1 MYLSQPRDLISS
13 MSTGCSRSTTLLPH
27 RDNLAML
34 PNVKDDPSSLRRQA
48 TKVSASSRSL
58 STDRDYARMH
68 EASPSTSFPRS
79 LQPDSGHRMSF
90 DYSSKTDS
98 LSVVVSSSENRS
110 MSRWFRSQHFQNVWQ
125 NLDPGNSETRPPH
138 PYTELIK
145 LCILKQREGKL
156 TLNQLYRDLEEKFP
170 FFAQSAKG
178 KGWKNTLRHN
188 LSTQPYFI
196 KLDREHGQL
205 GKGHYWAYCP
215 DLEKPTSLAQS
226 SVVQLSN
233 LWPPSINAVSVPP
246 REDSARN
253 FCSATE
259 FQHVPSPDTFRTSTS
274 PTALPRFEHSDLAQ
288 ANFRQ
293 LPRLYTNSKHQVP
306 QDEATRIVGS
316 LVPMRRLSS
325 PVRNFRPLSH
335 HDDPFSSHSHP
346 QRLRSA
352 TISTIS
358 RPSVESSLSPSFNI
372 DRRRSSSFWPSA
384 SSSSPM
390 SSLSDADELVCRRP
404 ALPDLPRTN
413 LTQARKSLGDY
424 YLSNPILRRKSPP
437 TTVPRPR
444 ASPY

>member
-13 MSTGCSRSTTLLPH
+13 MSAGCSRGTTLLAH

-34 PNVKDDPSSLRRQA
+34 PTAKADPSSLQRK
-48 TKVSASSRSL
+48 TIKVSAADRSL

-68 EASPSTSFPRS
+68 DASPSTSLPSFK
-79 LQPDSGHRMSF
+79 QPDPSHRISL
-90 DYSSKTDS
+90 DYTSKTDS
-98 LSVVVSSSENRS
+98 LSVVVSSSESRS

-125 NLDPGNSETRPPH
+125 SLDPGNSETRPPH

-156 TLNQLYRDLEEKFP
+156 TLNQLYHDLEEKFP
-170 FFAQSAKG
+170 FFAASAKG

-233 LWPPSINAVSVPP
+233 LWSSSVSAVSVPP

-259 FQHVPSPDTFRTSTS
+259 FQHVPSPETLRASTS
-274 PTALPRFEHSDLAQ
+274 STALPRFDQYDL
-288 ANFRQ
+288 RQ
-293 LPRLYTNSKHQVP
+293 GNMRPLPRLYRNPTHQVT
-306 QDEATRIVGS
+306 QDEAPQVVGS

-325 PVRNFRPLSH
+325 PVRNFRPLPH
-335 HDDPFSSHSHP
+335 HNDPSLSHSHP

-358 RPSVESSLSPSFNI
+358 RPSMESSLSPSLNS
-372 DRRRSSSFWPSA
+372 DRRRSSSFWPAA

-390 SSLSDADELVCRRP
+390 SSLSDADDLISQRP

-413 LTQARKSLGDY
+413 FPPSRKSLGDY
-424 YLSNPILRRKSPP
+424 YLSNPILRRKSSPMA
-437 TTVPRPR
+437 VPRPR